1 MKKIYNTKR
10 HKFRNRKS
18 AEKKGNK
25 KVEFKLHKKGAKKRS
40 NRSYEL
46 LIEDLKA
53 ICNNTFKIIAPLRL
67 SLVVNPEETIDFV
80 VKLEELY
87 LTRKKVFVDLKNVKF
102 LDHSGITILVSIL
115 FSFKSRNI
123 GFNGNFPKDK
133 DLALMLINSDFFKYL
148 RKVNIPEKLEYK
160 IGKENQLF
168 TRANKEVNSE
178 LGLVV
183 MAESSKTIWGE
194 NRTCKGLQRTL
205 LELMQNTNN
214 HAELNE
220 KGEKHWWLSVNQN
233 KKDRKVSFIF
243 VDYGIG
249 IFESLKNKPNNN
261 KWYGWLEKMK
271 TKLQVGGND
280 EVFKLLLNG
289 EMHLTVTGQ
298 HFRGKGLPGIK
309 EALDRN
315 QISNLKIVSNN
326 VFADV
331 EQDSFRKL
339 KTEFS
344 GTFVSWEL
352 NENNQNIKWVV

>member
-1 MKKIYNTKR
+1 MKKISERQKYINK
-10 HKFRNRKS
+10 KS
-18 AEKKGNK
+18 AIKKGNK
-25 KVEFKLHKKGAKKRS
+25 KIGFKLYKSRAIKRS
-40 NRSYEL
+40 PKSYESL
-46 LIEDLKA
+46 VSDLKA
-53 ICNNTFKIIAPLRL
+53 ICKNNVKIIAPLRL
-67 SLVVNPEETIDFV
+67 SLIDNPEETIDFV
-80 VKLEELY
+80 IRLEELY
-87 LTRKKVFVDLKNVKF
+87 LTRQKVFVDLKNVKF

-123 GFNGNFPKDK
+123 GFNGNFPKVK
-133 DLALMLINSDFFKYL
+133 ELALMLINSDFFKYL

-233 KKDRKVSFIF
+233 KKDKKVSFIF

-249 IFESLKNKPNNN
+249 IFESLKNKPDTN
-261 KWYGWLEKMK
+261 KWYGWFDKIK

-309 EALDRN
+309 EVLDRN

-331 EQDSFRKL
+331 EQDNFRKL